1 MVLKYSPN
9 TGNYPT
15 YNNHN
20 HNNLSGVLY
29 SPNDLNTYLQPLTTK
44 QSPKDCNVKKGRR
57 EQLKKC
63 ELKVL
68 ACEYHKD

>member
-20 HNNLSGVLY
+20 NLPGVVY
-29 SPNDLNTYLQPLTTK
+29 SPNYLNTYLQPLTTK
-44 QSPKDCNVKKGRR
+44 QSPEDCNVKKGRR
-57 EQLKKC
+57 EQLKNC
-63 ELKVL
+63 EHKVL